1 VTGPI
6 LCLMGA
12 LLSLVHGHRAH
23 DVVGRAA
30 FHQRD
35 VEGLL

>member
-1 VTGPI
+1 MTFPL

-12 LLSLVHGHRAH
+12 LLALVHGHRAH
-23 DVVGRAA
+23 DAVGRAA

-35 VEGLL
+35 LEGLE